1 MLTAPVA
8 IHAFPGNCAFHISA
22 CGRKWAAI
30 PNAEFLALPFV
41 LSFFI
46 IGGLRFVF
54 EVPAELRANGVHQV
68 IVDVDSHQAASVA
81 RKVMLTGELT
91 LRARLR
97 TDR

>member
-1 MLTAPVA
+1 
-8 IHAFPGNCAFHISA
+8 
-22 CGRKWAAI
+22 
-30 PNAEFLALPFV
+30 
-41 LSFFI
+41 
-46 IGGLRFVF
+46 LRS
-54 EVPAELRANGVHQV
+54 PAELRANGVHQV